1 MRFSKLFT
9 SLFLSLAALGSAAH
23 ADQYPEKP
31 ITVIVPFAAGG
42 PTDASARALA
52 NALSDKLNTPF
63 VVENLPGAG
72 GSIATA
78 RAANAAPDG
87 YTLLWGTGS
96 ALSILPNLR
105 TVPYNATSSFTPISL
120 VVSAPFIM
128 AVNPK
133 LNVKTVNEFVALA
146 RSRPNELNYSSSG
159 TGGTAHMIGE
169 LFNMRAEVDAVHV
182 PYNGG
187 APMMQAVV
195 AGDVDYSF
203 DTPHSIVQLTKAERI
218 VPLAVTGLQ
227 RWPALPE
234 VPTLHELGY
243 TNFDATTWFG
253 LLAPA
258 RTPEDR
264 VKKIGDAVQQVLA
277 EGDTRATLERIGF
290 FVEGTSS
297 EDFARKIR
305 EDNEQWAKLIEHAKI
320 SITN

>member
-9 SLFLSLAALGSAAH
+9 SLLLPLAALGSAAH

-105 TVPYNATSSFTPISL
+105 TVPYNATSSFTPINL

-128 AVNPK
+128 AANPK
-133 LNVKTVNEFVALA
+133 LNVK
-146 RSRPNELNYSSSG
+146 
-159 TGGTAHMIGE
+159 
-169 LFNMRAEVDAVHV
+169 
-182 PYNGG
+182 
-187 APMMQAVV
+187 
-195 AGDVDYSF
+195 
-203 DTPHSIVQLTKAERI
+203 
-218 VPLAVTGLQ
+218 
-227 RWPALPE
+227 PATE
-234 VPTLHELGY
+234 
-243 TNFDATTWFG
+243 
-253 LLAPA
+253 
-258 RTPEDR
+258 
-264 VKKIGDAVQQVLA
+264 I
-277 EGDTRATLERIGF
+277 
-290 FVEGTSS
+290 SS
-297 EDFARKIR
+297 EEPRVG
-305 EDNEQWAKLIEHAKI
+305 
-320 SITN
+320 